1 LPLSHHAFKEAL
13 VSTLFV
19 LPSFLLSAT
28 FWTIKAL
35 FFSGWFL
42 ARWITYLTW
51 PLWAAIVGLGAL
63 CGLI

>member
-1 LPLSHHAFKEAL
+1 

-28 FWTIKAL
+28 VWTIKAL

-42 ARWITYLTW
+42 ARWISYLTW
-51 PLWAAIVGLGAL
+51 PLWATIVGLGAL
-63 CGLI
+63 CGLM